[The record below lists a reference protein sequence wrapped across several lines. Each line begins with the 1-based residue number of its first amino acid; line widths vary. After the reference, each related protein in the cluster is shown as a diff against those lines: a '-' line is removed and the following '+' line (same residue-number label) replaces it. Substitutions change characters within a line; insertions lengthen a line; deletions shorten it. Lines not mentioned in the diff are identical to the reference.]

1 MTSSRIS
8 YRRILDHQTTAGET
22 SVQRPVSR
30 RSIKKCEE
38 AWLQGVTQLRLGNRG
53 AAAES
58 FSVAVEHNPL
68 AADAWLGLHA
78 VGQLQGRAVEAMYG
92 QAQDFG
98 AMRTKLQTPLSSR
111 FQIGGYVTFRLETP
125 RDLWLARAV
134 KLLDDGL
141 LDQAWGM
148 LSHAVLDCDETRF
161 VCARYAFLKKDW
173 PLLLTFAEGIR
184 DFFMRDESQLCVAAS
199 LIGQGVSHEGLNVL
213 KPLPLALGD
222 NAGFVGEVA
231 YLRGRAY
238 EQLGR
243 ADEALKHYQT
253 AFRYIPSVG
262 DVAQRAKVAPPPAAH
277 VPSQAAAVAR
287 EQGED
292 SSGSALSDEERSAL
306 LDEAMA
312 ELDAMVGLA
321 PVKRQVRSLSAQ
333 LRMAAVRR
341 SQGLA
346 AAPTPQ
352 HLVFAGPPGTG
363 KTTVARVVG
372 KVFAGL
378 GLLERG
384 HVVEAQ
390 RADLVGQHLGET
402 AIKTSQA
409 IDRALDGVLFIDEAY
424 ALSNTGISGGD
435 AFGKEAL
442 QVLLKRAEDDRH
454 RLVVVLAGYPDEI
467 AELLSTNPGLASR
480 FSTRVGFPAY
490 TADELVLIAESF
502 LAAQGDSLTE
512 EAAVALRTSCDLVV
526 TQGMIDRL
534 GNGRF
539 ARELARKTAA
549 ARDLRV
555 FDQHGSS
562 GVPSQDEVT
571 TLHVGDVMDG
581 FQELTGSI
589 QPRPSAAPEA

>member
-1 MTSSRIS
+1 MQGPS
-8 YRRILDHQTTAGET
+8 
-22 SVQRPVSR
+22 VSR
-30 RSIKKCEE
+30 RSIEKCEQ
-38 AWLQGVTQLRLGNRG
+38 AWLQGVAQLRLGSRA

-58 FSVAVEHNPL
+58 FRAAVEHNPL

-78 VGQLQGRAVEAMYG
+78 VGQFQGRAVDAMHG

-98 AMRTKLQTPLSSR
+98 AMRMKFQTPLSSR
-111 FQIGGYVTFRLETP
+111 FQIGGYVNFRLETH
-125 RDLWLARAV
+125 RDLWLARVA

-141 LDQAWGM
+141 LDKAWDM
-148 LSHAVLDCDETRF
+148 LSQAVLDCDETRF
-161 VCARYAFLKKDW
+161 VCARYAVLKKDW

-184 DFFMRDESQLCVAAS
+184 DSFLRDESQLCVAAS
-199 LIGQGVSHEGLNVL
+199 LIAQGVSHEALNVL
-213 KPLPLALGD
+213 DPLPQALGD
-222 NAGFVGEVA
+222 NAGFLGEVA

-243 ADEALKHYQT
+243 AEEALKHFQT
-253 AFRYIPSVG
+253 AFRYSPGLG
-262 DVAQRAKVAPPPAAH
+262 DVAQRAKALTPPAAA
-277 VPSQAAAVAR
+277 VPAQASAAAR
-287 EQGED
+287 QPGED
-292 SSGSALSDEERSAL
+292 SSSGTLSDEERSAL

-346 AAPTPQ
+346 AAPAPQ

-372 KVFAGL
+372 MVFAGL

-384 HVVEAQ
+384 HVVEVQ
-390 RADLVGQHLGET
+390 RVDLVGQHLGET

-409 IDRALDGVLFIDEAY
+409 IDRALNGVLFIDEAY
-424 ALSNTGISGGD
+424 ALSNTGYSGGD

-454 RLVVVLAGYPDEI
+454 RLVVVLAGYPGEI
-467 AELLSTNPGLASR
+467 TELLSTNPGLASR
-480 FSTRVGFPAY
+480 FNTRVDFPAY
-490 TADELVLIAESF
+490 ATDELVLIAESF
-502 LAAQGDSLTE
+502 LATQGDSLTE
-512 EAAVALRTSCDLVV
+512 EAGTALRMSCDLTV
-526 TQGMIDRL
+526 TQDMIDRL

-539 ARELARKTAA
+539 AREFARKAAA

-555 FDQHGSS
+555 FDRHGSS
-562 GVPSQDEVT
+562 GVPSQEELT
-571 TLHVGDVMDG
+571 TLHVGDVMDAY
-581 FQELTGSI
+581 QELTGSV
-589 QPRPSAAPEA
+589 QPRPPAAPEA

>member
-1 MTSSRIS
+1 M
-8 YRRILDHQTTAGET
+8 QGP
-22 SVQRPVSR
+22 SVSW
-30 RSIKKCEE
+30 RSIKKCEQ
-38 AWLQGVTQLRLGNRG
+38 AWLQGVVQLRSGNPA

-58 FSVAVEHNPL
+58 FRSALEHNPL
-68 AADAWLGLHA
+68 AADAWLGFHA
-78 VGQLQGRAVEAMYG
+78 VGQLQDRAVEAMYG

-98 AMRTKLQTPLSSR
+98 ALRRKLQTPLSSR
-111 FQIGGYVTFRLETP
+111 FQIGGYVNFRLETD
-125 RDLWLARAV
+125 RDLWLARAA

-141 LDQAWGM
+141 LEQAWNM

-161 VCARYAFLKKDW
+161 VCARYAFLKRDW

-184 DFFMRDESQLCVAAS
+184 NSFLRDESQLYVAAG
-199 LIGQGVSHEGLNVL
+199 LIAQGVSHEALNVL
-213 KPLPLALGD
+213 RPLPQALGD
-222 NAGFVGEVA
+222 NAGFLGEVA

-238 EQLGR
+238 EELDR
-243 ADEALKHYQT
+243 AEEALKHFQT
-253 AFRYIPSVG
+253 AFRYSPGLG
-262 DVAQRAKVAPPPAAH
+262 DVAQRAQALTPPTAPAPVPAP
-277 VPSQAAAVAR
+277 VPAQAAPTVR
-287 EQGED
+287 EQRGN
-292 SSGSALSDEERSAL
+292 SSGGTLSDEERSRL

-312 ELDAMVGLA
+312 ELDGMVGLA

-341 SQGLA
+341 SQGLT
-346 AAPTPQ
+346 AAPAPQ

-363 KTTVARVVG
+363 KTTVARIVG
-372 KVFAGL
+372 SVFAGL

-384 HVVEAQ
+384 HVVEVQ
-390 RADLVGQHLGET
+390 RVDLVGQHLGET

-424 ALSNTGISGGD
+424 ALSNTGYSGGD

-480 FSTRVGFPAY
+480 FNTRVDFPAY
-490 TADELVLIAESF
+490 AADDLVLIAESF
-502 LAAQGDSLTE
+502 LEAQGDSLTE
-512 EAAVALRTSCDLVV
+512 EAANALRVSCDLAV
-526 TQGMIDRL
+526 TRDLIDRL

-539 ARELARKTAA
+539 ARELVRKAAA

-555 FDQHGSS
+555 FDRIGHS
-562 GVPSQDEVT
+562 GVPSPDEVT
-571 TLHVGDVMDG
+571 TLHLGDVMDAY
-581 FQELTGSI
+581 QELTGSI
-589 QPRPSAAPEA
+589 APRPAAAPED

>member
-1 MTSSRIS
+1 MQGPS
-8 YRRILDHQTTAGET
+8 
-22 SVQRPVSR
+22 VSR
-30 RSIKKCEE
+30 SSIRKGEQ
-38 AWLQGVTQLRLGNRG
+38 AWLQGVAQLRLGNRG
-53 AAAES
+53 AAADS
-58 FSVAVEHNPL
+58 FRAAVEHNPH

-78 VGQLQGRAVEAMYG
+78 AGQLQGQAVEAMHA
-92 QAQDFG
+92 QARSFG
-98 AMRTKLQTPLSSR
+98 EMRTMLRTPLSSR
-111 FQIGGYVTFRLETP
+111 FQIGTYVTFRLETP
-125 RDLWLARAV
+125 RDLWLARAA

-141 LDQAWGM
+141 LDQAWDM

-184 DFFMRDESQLCVAAS
+184 DSLLRDESQLCVAAG
-199 LIGQGVSHEGLNVL
+199 LIAQGVSHEALNVL
-213 KPLPLALGD
+213 NPLPLALGD
-222 NAGFVGEVA
+222 NAGFLGEVA
-231 YLRGRAY
+231 YLRGGAY

-243 ADEALKHYQT
+243 GEEALQQFQR
-253 AFRYIPSVG
+253 AFRYSPNLA
-262 DVAQRAKVAPPPAAH
+262 DVAQRAKVTPPPAAR
-277 VPSQAAAVAR
+277 VPAQAASAAPR
-287 EQGED
+287 KQHEGP
-292 SSGSALSDEERSAL
+292 SGGTLSDEERSVL

-312 ELDAMVGLA
+312 ELDGMVGLA

-390 RADLVGQHLGET
+390 RVDLVGGHLGET
-402 AIKTSQA
+402 AIKTSEA

-424 ALSNTGISGGD
+424 ALSNTGYSGGD

-480 FSTRVGFPAY
+480 FSTRVDFPSY

-512 EAAVALRTSCDLVV
+512 EAAVALRMSCDLVV
-526 TQGMIDRL
+526 TEGAIDRL

-555 FDQHGSS
+555 FDRHGIS

-571 TLHVGDVMDG
+571 TLYVCDVMDAH
-581 FQELTGSI
+581 QELTGSI
-589 QPRPSAAPEA
+589 QPRPSAAPEG

>member
-1 MTSSRIS
+1 MQGPS
-8 YRRILDHQTTAGET
+8 
-22 SVQRPVSR
+22 VSR
-30 RSIKKCEE
+30 RSIEKCEQ
-38 AWLQGVTQLRLGNRG
+38 AWLQGVAQLRLGNRA

-58 FSVAVEHNPL
+58 FRAAVEHDPL

-78 VGQLQGRAVEAMYG
+78 VGQFQGRAVDAMHG

-98 AMRTKLQTPLSSR
+98 AMRMKFQTPLSSR
-111 FQIGGYVTFRLETP
+111 FQIGGYVNFRLETH
-125 RDLWLARAV
+125 RDLWLARAA

-141 LDQAWGM
+141 LDKAWDM
-148 LSHAVLDCDETRF
+148 LSQAVLDCDETRF
-161 VCARYAFLKKDW
+161 VCARYAVLKKDW

-184 DFFMRDESQLCVAAS
+184 DSFLRDESQLCVAAS
-199 LIGQGVSHEGLNVL
+199 LIAQGVSHEALNVL
-213 KPLPLALGD
+213 DPLPQALGD
-222 NAGFVGEVA
+222 NAGFLGEVA

-243 ADEALKHYQT
+243 AEEALKHFQT
-253 AFRYIPSVG
+253 AFRYSPGLG
-262 DVAQRAKVAPPPAAH
+262 DVAQRAKASTPPAAA
-277 VPSQAAAVAR
+277 VPAQASAATR
-287 EQGED
+287 QPGED
-292 SSGSALSDEERSAL
+292 SSSGTLSDEKRSAL
-306 LDEAMA
+306 LNEAMA

-346 AAPTPQ
+346 AAPAPQ

-384 HVVEAQ
+384 HVVEVQ
-390 RADLVGQHLGET
+390 RVDLVGQHLGET

-424 ALSNTGISGGD
+424 ALSNTGYSGGD

-454 RLVVVLAGYPDEI
+454 RLVVVLAGYPGEI
-467 AELLSTNPGLASR
+467 TELLSTNPGLASR
-480 FSTRVGFPAY
+480 FNTRVDFPAY
-490 TADELVLIAESF
+490 ASDELVLIAESF
-502 LAAQGDSLTE
+502 LATQGDSLTE
-512 EAAVALRTSCDLVV
+512 EAATALRMSCDLTV
-526 TQGMIDRL
+526 TQDMIDRL

-539 ARELARKTAA
+539 AREFARKAAA

-555 FDQHGSS
+555 FDRHGSS
-562 GVPSQDEVT
+562 GVPSQEEVT
-571 TLHVGDVMDG
+571 TLHVGDVMDAY
-581 FQELTGSI
+581 QELTGSV
-589 QPRPSAAPEA
+589 QPRPPAAPES